1 MVLKKEE
8 KFIEEFINLYVEK
21 INLKFIKDKKKLRG
35 INKKIKSRLS
45 NYLVL
50 FKSLNL
56 LYKIFNKVKEKKKKE
71 GYVFNGDFEFFL
83 EWVFDELYKQKI
95 INKKDYEKLR
105 DFLTKFSIEFIN
117 VSPYF
122 GRV

>member
-105 DFLTKFSIEFIN
+105 D
-117 VSPYF
+117 
-122 GRV
+122 